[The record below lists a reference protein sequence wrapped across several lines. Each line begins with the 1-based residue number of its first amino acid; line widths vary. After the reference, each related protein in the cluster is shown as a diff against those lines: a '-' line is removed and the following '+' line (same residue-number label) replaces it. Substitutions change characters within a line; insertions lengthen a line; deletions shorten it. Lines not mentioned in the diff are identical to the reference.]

1 MRPRSKRSIASRS
14 DARIPVLDLVSSRI
28 QLQRRDFESAI
39 ALSHR
44 VLEGVE
50 PGSDESD
57 YALLNLV
64 TLYFQTTKWRAVTRL
79 RAAIAGINIERPTP
93 SDCGRHRTFD

>member
-1 MRPRSKRSIASRS
+1 MRPRSRRSIAIPP
-14 DARIPVLDLVSSRI
+14 DARIPVLDLVNSRI

-39 ALSHR
+39 TLSHR

-64 TLYFQTTKWRAVTRL
+64 TLYFQ
-79 RAAIAGINIERPTP
+79 RPSGSDRGTSR
-93 SDCGRHRTFD
+93 SDCWSQHRATNSV